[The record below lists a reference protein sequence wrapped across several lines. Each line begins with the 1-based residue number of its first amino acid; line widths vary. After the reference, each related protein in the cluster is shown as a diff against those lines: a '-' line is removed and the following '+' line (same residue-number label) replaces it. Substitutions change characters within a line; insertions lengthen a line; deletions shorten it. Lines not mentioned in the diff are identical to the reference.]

1 MLKIKDTYV
10 SSKDVMLIELE
21 VQTEYSLYESVNYY
35 FMVIRYFNGAVAR
48 IEVNDKDEYFSQAEE
63 ICNII
68 RLEEERSKHENNRK

>member
-10 SSKDVMLIELE
+10 STKDVMLIELE

-35 FMVIRYFNGAVAR
+35 FMIIRYFNGAVAR
-48 IEVNDKDEYFSQAEE
+48 IEVNNREEYESQAEE

-68 RLEEERSKHENNRK
+68 RLEEEREKYENNRK